1 MKRAQPSPNKFLRT
15 AVLVALLVVAI
26 GFVAAWFYF
35 KPAAVTSPFSY
46 TEFGPIVVRT
56 SQYSLKTKLSLQ
68 TSNDNLQWANA
79 NRIKMK
85 AVLENTMAGLDFD
98 QVRSAGGIAYVE
110 KTLRDAAN
118 QQFQTQNVE
127 RILLTDFII
136 QSN

>member
-1 MKRAQPSPNKFLRT
+1 
-15 AVLVALLVVAI
+15 
-26 GFVAAWFYF
+26 
-35 KPAAVTSPFSY
+35 
-46 TEFGPIVVRT
+46 
-56 SQYSLKTKLSLQ
+56 
-68 TSNDNLQWANA
+68 
-79 NRIKMK
+79 
-85 AVLENTMAGLDFD
+85 MAGLDFE

>member
-26 GFVAAWFYF
+26 GFAAAWFYF
-35 KPAAVTSPFSY
+35 KPATVTSPFSY

-127 RILLTDFII
+127 GILLTDFII